1 MHHAQNEEYI
11 DANYGG
17 VFIFWDIMFG
27 TFIEEKDE
35 VKPIYGTVK
44 PLNSWN
50 PIKANVDVYWMML
63 RDSFA
68 TKSWRDKFKVW
79 FSGARWRPDDVSK
92 RFPVQ
97 RNDLSSFVK

>member
-1 MHHAQNEEYI
+1 
-11 DANYGG
+11 
-17 VFIFWDIMFG
+17 MFG

-79 FSGARWRPDDVSK
+79 FQVPDGGQMMFLKDFQFK
-92 RFPVQ
+92 EMTYHLLLNTIQ
-97 RNDLSSFVK
+97 K